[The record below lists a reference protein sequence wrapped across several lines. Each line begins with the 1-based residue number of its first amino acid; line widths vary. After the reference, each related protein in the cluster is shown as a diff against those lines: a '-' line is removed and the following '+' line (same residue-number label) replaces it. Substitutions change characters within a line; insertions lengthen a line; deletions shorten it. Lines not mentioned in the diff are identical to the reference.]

1 MILMNDCRQGNRIP
15 KDGSLIKN
23 FKVEVGVEIGL
34 IVNVEAELKDG
45 VVNQRNLELEL
56 YDKLKDI
63 FHIDGTDKVLNDIC
77 IYSIQ

>member
-15 KDGSLIKN
+15 KDGSLTKN

-34 IVNVEAELKDG
+34 IVNVESEITDG
-45 VVNQRNLELEL
+45 VVNQQSLELEL

-77 IYSIQ
+77 IYNIQ